1 MQINKP
7 LKQIQQDIDKPIL
20 LVQELHV
27 NGKNVLSRVSPCLK
41 AIASRNKFH
50 HQETKCRNYMISRIA
65 MNIVTNK
72 SDLIYDG
79 RMQCQDAILWQRT

>member
-7 LKQIQQDIDKPIL
+7 LKQIQPDIDKPIL

-50 HQETKCRNYMISRIA
+50 HQETKCRKYLISRE
-65 MNIVTNK
+65 TNLQHFVHIIR
-72 SDLIYDG
+72 DPPPACDEY
-79 RMQCQDAILWQRT
+79 RYP

>member
-41 AIASRNKFH
+41 AIASRNKETRPRACIFH
-50 HQETKCRNYMISRIA
+50 HKSMSR
-65 MNIVTNK
+65 
-72 SDLIYDG
+72 
-79 RMQCQDAILWQRT
+79 QLWPKDSFTTGDCAVAQTQVD